1 MSRLGRSM
9 DSEQDTTTACETE
22 TDLRTERDRLVE
34 EHLWL
39 VKCIASSIMENLP
52 RTVDA
57 DDLTSAGTMGLIK
70 AVDDFDPSRG
80 ASLQTYARYRI
91 RGAILDELRR
101 QDVLP
106 YSIRSKIRQIEKAM
120 AALEIDLGRY
130 PTDEEL
136 SDKVGVSPEEISR
149 LLAMAASLDLY
160 SLDEIFERGEAE
172 LGVELE
178 TGDGNAGDPLS
189 KLEREELVKV
199 VVGALRDLPKTEKA
213 VLGLYYYEGL
223 RMKEI
228 GEIFGISESRV
239 SQIHS
244 KAILLL
250 RSKLRI
256 GLLR

>member
-1 MSRLGRSM
+1 MAS
-9 DSEQDTTTACETE
+9 DEETTTTCETE
-22 TDLRTERDRLVE
+22 TGLPTDRNRLVK

-39 VKCIASSIMENLP
+39 VRCIAGSIMENLP

-57 DDLTSAGTMGLIK
+57 DDLISAGTMGLIR

-106 YSIRSKIRQIEKAM
+106 YSVRSKVRQIEKAM
-120 AALEIDLGRY
+120 EDLEIGLGRY

-136 SDKVGVSPEEISR
+136 SEKVGISAAEISR
-149 LLAMAASLDLY
+149 LLATAASLDLY
-160 SLDEIFERGEAE
+160 SLDEIFERGEGE
-172 LGVELE
+172 LAVELE
-178 TGDGNAGDPLS
+178 AGGENDGDPLS
-189 KLEREELVKV
+189 RLEREELVKV
-199 VVGALRDLPKTEKA
+199 VVEALRELPKTEKA